1 MPYSQKT
8 TRRIRR
14 HIVTLDQ
21 LTRTN
26 IQVTCEL
33 ERLDF
38 WSEDLDEVV
47 VWLVPVST
55 CYYGW
60 HSGTPGSIS
69 IPSISLAQLGDF
81 FSGRYLRLTDILR
94 HEWAHALADVH
105 PGFVECRAFVRCFG
119 GEYED
124 PEGPEEY
131 DRELH
136 VSKYAAT
143 MPAEDFAETF
153 HFYIRHKGRLP
164 VRLAGRPAIVRKWD
178 YMDRIA
184 RAMGSG
190 RTRFR

>member
-1 MPYSQKT
+1 MKVVELDAEKRSPNSWGADGHVSHSRDNSELSRSPK
-8 TRRIRR
+8 RNL
-14 HIVTLDQ
+14 VGLPATLKS
-21 LTRTN
+21 L
-26 IQVTCEL
+26 
-33 ERLDF
+33 
-38 WSEDLDEVV
+38 
-47 VWLVPVST
+47 PVSA
-55 CYYGW
+55 
-60 HSGTPGSIS
+60 PS

-105 PGFVECRAFVRCFG
+105 PDFVECPTFVRYFG

-124 PEGPEEY
+124 PEAPEDY

-164 VRLAGRPAIVRKWD
+164 VRLAGRPAIVRKWNFIE
-178 YMDRIA
+178 RIA

-190 RTRFR
+190 RTGFR